1 MFRAPQPRSLLF
13 RTALTLTVSVA
24 VIAVVA
30 VVAATIFVIRPMAL
44 RSADD
49 EAALIVLSAQ
59 TWVEL
64 PPDARPYFELEL
76 VENHGLV
83 ISAEARDLPRYAHN
97 QGYLSL
103 LGERLSQR
111 LGTPV
116 PLRTG
121 DELVWA
127 DIPMGGLRLQI
138 GFPEDRSNIQP
149 LYVGIIIVVAGV
161 AIVMIASLLIV
172 QRLTRPLVRA
182 ARTAA
187 RFRGRGEFRPLPET
201 GPSEIV
207 TLARSFNTMAR
218 EITELLANRT
228 TLLSGISHDL
238 RTPLARMR
246 VAVEL
251 LPDTVPQDLRARFE
265 RNLDAMDALIRTSLE
280 FARGLSAA
288 HVEEIDV
295 DALCEGLSEA
305 EEVTYSPPADRSG
318 RHLRG
323 DPRALVRVLDNLI
336 NNALQHGGGT
346 VELGWSRCDGVV
358 EPRGEAVVEGPR
370 ARTGPWVEFRVA
382 DRGPGI
388 PVDER
393 DKIFQPFYRLESS
406 RNRRTGGSGLGLA
419 IVKQLCQS
427 HGWWLTVT
435 DRRGGGSVF
444 RVVVPVEDETLA
456 VRGDEGESRA
466 A

>member
-1 MFRAPQPRSLLF
+1 VFRAPQPRSLLF
-13 RTALTLTVSVA
+13 RTALTLAVSVA
-24 VIAVVA
+24 IIALVA

-64 PPDARPYFELEL
+64 PPQARPYFELEL

-83 ISAEARDLPRYAHN
+83 ISAEARDLPRYGAV

-103 LGERLSQR
+103 LEERLSQR
-111 LGTPV
+111 LAVPV

-127 DIPMGGLRLQI
+127 DVPMGGVTLQV

-182 ARTAA
+182 ARTAE

-218 EITELLANRT
+218 EVTELLANRT
-228 TLLSGISHDL
+228 TLLSGVSHDL

-251 LPDTVPQDLRARFE
+251 LPDSVPPDLRARFE

-280 FARGLSAA
+280 FARGVSAA

-295 DALCEGLSEA
+295 DALCVGLSEPA
-305 EEVTYSPPADRSG
+305 DVTYVPPADRSG
-318 RHLRG
+318 RHVRG
-323 DPRALVRVLDNLI
+323 DPRALVRVLDNLV
-336 NNALQHGGGT
+336 NNAVQHGGGA
-346 VELGWSRCDGVV
+346 VELGWSRG
-358 EPRGEAVVEGPR
+358 EASPAPAGEAVVEGLG
-370 ARTGPWVEFRVA
+370 AGTGPWIEFRVA

-388 PVDER
+388 PPAER

-406 RNRRTGGSGLGLA
+406 RNRSTGGSGLGLA

-427 HGWWLTVT
+427 HGWWLSVAA
-435 DRRGGGSVF
+435 RSGGGSVF
-444 RVVVPVEDETLA
+444 RVLVPVDDDSGPLRVGET
-456 VRGDEGESRA
+456 DSRA